1 MEIYNDQ
8 RSLNLSL
15 LKTKIL
21 TLEDVY
27 DFCLSEGKII
37 EYK

>member
-27 DFCLSEGKII
+27 DFCLGEGKIFDN
-37 EYK
+37 